1 MAINFSLM
9 KQGRVKRRIK
19 ELYLGP
25 FQESVMKV
33 LEKIVDAPN
42 YFLKRFI
49 IVVWQDRKYACQIL
63 VGTLFLS

>member
-1 MAINFSLM
+1 MNMAINFSLM

-25 FQESVMKV
+25 FQESVMEV

-49 IVVWQDRKYACQIL
+49 IVV
-63 VGTLFLS
+63 